1 MWQVGDFRKQIV
13 VVPAP
18 QRAPFLVPL
27 FTDFKGM
34 PLAGHIYAAQIIVV
48 RTIVPD
54 PSRIF
59 KLQPLQIGGFRAL
72 EIGDVQNE
80 RPDKEKGDSEA
91 KQNACS
97 SADLLQERCVWL
109 NQQYE

>member
-1 MWQVGDFRKQIV
+1 MRQVGNFRKQSK

-34 PLAGHIYAAQIIVV
+34 PFAGHIYAAQIIVV

-54 PSRIF
+54 SSRIF
-59 KLQPLQIGGFRAL
+59 KLQPLQIGGLRAL
-72 EIGDVQNE
+72 EVGDVQNE
-80 RPDKEKGDSEA
+80 RPDKEESGGEA
-91 KQNACS
+91 KQNACG
-97 SADLLQERCVWL
+97 SANLLQERCVRL